1 MSEPPLPWQA
11 GQDLPSLTLAPVAR
25 LDLIK
30 YAGASGDYNP
40 IHTIDEA
47 AAEAGLPGVIQHGML
62 TMARIGLLFSPYLD
76 RGYLARFTTRFLQMV
91 RVGDVL
97 TVGGRVVGVEE
108 TAGGTAY
115 QCEVF
120 ARNQDGQRVAAG
132 TATFVVPPGAE
143 GDGAT
148 HTGAWA

>member
-1 MSEPPLPWQA
+1 VSEPPVALEP
-11 GQDLPSLTLAPVAR
+11 GRDLPPITLAPVTR

-62 TMARIGLLFSPYLD
+62 TMARIGLLFSPFLD
-76 RGYLARFTTRFLQMV
+76 RGYIARFTTRFMQVV

-97 TVGGRVVGVEE
+97 TVGGSVAAVEE
-108 TAGGTAY
+108 TADGSAY
-115 QCEVF
+115 RCEVF

-132 TATFVVPPGAE
+132 TATFVVW
-143 GDGAT
+143 DNSR
-148 HTGAWA
+148 